1 MAYANRQALKC
12 LKAAKRGR
20 EIPKKKL
27 KYDKITLNSMIS
39 TGLKRY
45 TPVFMRLVCQYLRCV
60 LPAAWACYQSTE
72 PEKIINNLAHRNR
85 ANFFWL

>member
-1 MAYANRQALKC
+1 MAYANHQALKC

-39 TGLKRY
+39 TGR
-45 TPVFMRLVCQYLRCV
+45 TRPSLRGLFV
-60 LPAAWACYQSTE
+60 N
-72 PEKIINNLAHRNR
+72 I
-85 ANFFWL
+85 